1 MFHTLFDGLV
11 AARLDDLSLM
21 EREMRRARTRK

>member
-1 MFHTLFDGLV
+1 MFHTFFDGLV
-11 AARLDDLSLM
+11 AARLDDLNLM